1 MKENLSFDKPLYVL
15 APLAGFTDLPF
26 RSVVKKFG
34 ADLTVSEMLS
44 SNALA
49 RGSKKTLHMLEKSSL
64 EDPYSV
70 QIAGADVDIVRSAVE
85 ILNEQEG
92 IDIIDLNCGCPVPK
106 VVGHGS
112 GSSLLLNLPLM
123 GEIIK
128 TIKETSNKSMTSV
141 KIRLGF
147 EEKNHVDIAK
157 VVQDSGADFIAVH
170 GRTRAGK
177 FKAAVDYDAIR
188 EIKEAVDIPVIAN
201 GDIDSYKKAKWV
213 LEHTGADTL
222 SHSLDK
228 HKGLDQYIHLSFIK
242 DHPMYHIAKSR
253 QSIIDP
259 VWLEIDISVLFEK
272 NTLFCDKVAND
283 STAKLFK
290 IDKIKKKI
298 DFDTMLFSLIFDEYK
313 EARKAEILVLDHISS
328 DKILGVYNGK

>member
-1 MKENLSFDKPLYVL
+1 MIKNLSFDNPLYVL

-49 RGSKKTLHMLEKSSL
+49 HGSQKTLHMLEKSPL

-70 QIAGADVDIVRSAVE
+70 QIAGADTDIVKRAVE
-85 ILNEQEG
+85 VLNEQEG

-123 GEIIK
+123 AEIIK
-128 TIKETSNKSMTSV
+128 TIKETSNKELTSV

-157 VVQDSGADFIAVH
+157 VVEDSGADFLAVH

-177 FKAAVDYDAIR
+177 FKAAVDYDAIA
-188 EIKEAVDIPVIAN
+188 EIKKAVNIPVIAN
-201 GDIDSYKKAKWV
+201 GDIDSYEKAKWV
-213 LEHTGADTL
+213 LDHTGADGVMIGRGAVGAPWIFHQLRTGEEYVSQEIKHQIVMEHFDKMIEFYGEYGAIL
-222 SHSLDK
+222 FRKHTHTYSKGYRGASALRNQVNTVDDVKEFRAILD
-228 HKGLDQYIHLSFIK
+228 DF
-242 DHPMYHIAKSR
+242 
-253 QSIIDP
+253 
-259 VWLEIDISVLFEK
+259 FK
-272 NTLFCDKVAND
+272 NSEMAL
-283 STAKLFK
+283 
-290 IDKIKKKI
+290 
-298 DFDTMLFSLIFDEYK
+298 
-313 EARKAEILVLDHISS
+313 
-328 DKILGVYNGK
+328 

>member
-1 MKENLSFDKPLYVL
+1 MIEKLSFDKPIYVL

-49 RGSKKTLHMLEKSSL
+49 HGSVKTLHMLQKASI

-70 QIAGADVDIVRSAVE
+70 QISGSQSDMIRRAVE
-85 ILNEQEG
+85 VLNEHDG

-123 GEIIK
+123 GEIIR
-128 TIKETSNKSMTSV
+128 TIKDTSNKSLTSV

-147 EEKNHVDIAK
+147 EKKNHIEIAK
-157 VVQDSGADFIAVH
+157 MVEDSGADFLAVH

-177 FKAAVDYDAIR
+177 FKAAVDYDAIK
-188 EIKEAVDIPVIAN
+188 EIKEAVSIPVIAN
-201 GDIDSYKKAKWV
+201 GDIDSYEKAKWV
-213 LEHTGADTL
+213 LEHTGADGVMIGRGAVGAPWIFHQLRT
-222 SHSLDK
+222 
-228 HKGLDQYIHLSFIK
+228 GTQ
-242 DHPMYHIAKSR
+242 
-253 QSIIDP
+253 
-259 VWLEIDISVLFEK
+259 EIDNNIKHDIIMEHFDKMIEFYGAHGVAMFRKHTHTYSKGYKGASALRNSVNSISDISEYRAVIDDF
-272 NTLFCDKVAND
+272 
-283 STAKLFK
+283 FK
-290 IDKIKKKI
+290 Y
-298 DFDTMLFSLIFDEYK
+298 SEQ
-313 EARKAEILVLDHISS
+313 V
-328 DKILGVYNGK
+328 N

>member
-1 MKENLSFDKPLYVL
+1 MLKNLSFENPIYVL
-15 APLAGFTDLPF
+15 APLAGYTDLPF

-49 RGSKKTLHMLEKSSL
+49 HGSEKTFHMLEKSPL

-70 QIAGADVDIVRSAVE
+70 QIAGADVDIVKQAVE

-128 TIKETSNKSMTSV
+128 TIKNTSNKQLTSV
-141 KIRLGF
+141 KVRLGF
-147 EEKNHVDIAK
+147 EEKNHIDIAK
-157 VVQDSGADFIAVH
+157 IVEDSGADFIAVH

-188 EIKEAVDIPVIAN
+188 EMKEAVSIPVIAN
-201 GDIDSYKKAKWV
+201 GDINSYEKAKWV
-213 LEHTGADTL
+213 LEHTGADGVMIGRGAVGAPWIFHQLRTGNE
-222 SHSLDK
+222 HIEQSLKHTIIMEHFDK
-228 HKGLDQYIHLSFIK
+228 MIEFYGPRGVAMFRKHTHTYAKGYRGASALRNQVNT
-242 DHPMYHIAKSR
+242 
-253 QSIIDP
+253 IID
-259 VWLEIDISVLFEK
+259 VSQYRALMDEFFK
-272 NTLFCDKVAND
+272 NAEMTL
-283 STAKLFK
+283 
-290 IDKIKKKI
+290 
-298 DFDTMLFSLIFDEYK
+298 
-313 EARKAEILVLDHISS
+313 
-328 DKILGVYNGK
+328 

>member
-1 MKENLSFDKPLYVL
+1 MVKKLSFEKPLYVL

-49 RGSKKTLHMLEKSSL
+49 HNSQKTLHMLQKSPI

-70 QIAGADVDIVRSAVE
+70 QISGSNVDIVKSAVE
-85 ILNEQEG
+85 LLNEQDG

-123 GEIIK
+123 GDIIK
-128 TIKETSNKSMTSV
+128 TIKDTSTKNMTSV

-147 EEKNHVDIAK
+147 EKKNHIEIAK
-157 VVQDSGADFIAVH
+157 VVEDNGADFIAVH

-177 FKAAVDYDAIR
+177 FKSEVDYDAIA
-188 EIKEAVDIPVIAN
+188 EIKRTVSIPVIAN
-201 GDIDSYKKAKWV
+201 GDIDSYDKAKWV
-213 LEHTGADTL
+213 LEHTGADGVMIGRGAVGAPWIFHQLRSGEREVSL
-222 SHSLDK
+222 SLKYDIIMEHFDK
-228 HKGLDQYIHLSFIK
+228 MIEFYSQHGVAMFRKHTHTYSKGYRGASKL
-242 DHPMYHIAKSR
+242 R
-253 QSIIDP
+253 
-259 VWLEIDISVLFEK
+259 
-272 NTLFCDKVAND
+272 DKVN
-283 STAKLFK
+283 
-290 IDKIKKKI
+290 
-298 DFDTMLFSLIFDEYK
+298 
-313 EARKAEILVLDHISS
+313 HIS
-328 DKILGVYNGK
+328 DINEYRDTIDQFFKTGEMVNA

>member
-1 MKENLSFDKPLYVL
+1 MIENLSFEKPLYVL

-49 RGSKKTLHMLEKSSL
+49 HGSQKTLHMLEKSPL

-70 QIAGADVDIVRSAVE
+70 QIAGADVDIVKRAVE
-85 ILNEQEG
+85 VLNEQEG
-92 IDIIDLNCGCPVPK
+92 IDILDLNCGCPVPK

-123 GEIIK
+123 GDIIK
-128 TIKETSNKSMTSV
+128 TIKETSNKELTSV

-157 VVQDSGADFIAVH
+157 VVEDSGADFLAVH

-177 FKAAVDYDAIR
+177 FKAAVDYDAIA
-188 EIKEAVDIPVIAN
+188 EIKKAVSIPVIAN
-201 GDIDSYKKAKWV
+201 GDIDSYEKAKWV
-213 LEHTGADTL
+213 LEHTGADGVMIGRGAVGAPWIFHQLRTGEEYVSQDIKHEIVMEHFDKMIEFYGDYGVIL
-222 SHSLDK
+222 FRKHTHTYSKGYRGASALRNQVNTIDDVAEFRALLD
-228 HKGLDQYIHLSFIK
+228 DF
-242 DHPMYHIAKSR
+242 
-253 QSIIDP
+253 
-259 VWLEIDISVLFEK
+259 FK
-272 NTLFCDKVAND
+272 NSEMAL
-283 STAKLFK
+283 
-290 IDKIKKKI
+290 
-298 DFDTMLFSLIFDEYK
+298 
-313 EARKAEILVLDHISS
+313 
-328 DKILGVYNGK
+328 

>member
-1 MKENLSFDKPLYVL
+1 MPDKLSFDNPVYVL

-49 RGSKKTLHMLEKSSL
+49 HGSQKTLHMLEKSPL

-70 QIAGADVDIVRSAVE
+70 QIAGAEVDMVRRAVE
-85 ILNEQEG
+85 VLNEQEG

-128 TIKETSNKSMTSV
+128 TIKETSNKQMTSV

-157 VVQDSGADFIAVH
+157 VVEDNGADFLAVH
-170 GRTRAGK
+170 GRTRSGK
-177 FKAAVDYDAIR
+177 FKAPVDYDAIR
-188 EIKEAVDIPVIAN
+188 EIKEAVSIPVIAN
-201 GDIDSYKKAKWV
+201 GDIDSFEKAKWV
-213 LEHTGADTL
+213 LEHTGADGVMIGRGAVGAPWIFHQLRTGEADVDL
-222 SHSLDK
+222 SLKHAIIMEHFDK
-228 HKGLDQYIHLSFIK
+228 MIEFYGQHGVAMFRKHTHTYSKGYRGASILRNQVNSIDDIEQYRDVLDQF
-242 DHPMYHIAKSR
+242 
-253 QSIIDP
+253 
-259 VWLEIDISVLFEK
+259 FK
-272 NTLFCDKVAND
+272 NGEMAL
-283 STAKLFK
+283 
-290 IDKIKKKI
+290 
-298 DFDTMLFSLIFDEYK
+298 
-313 EARKAEILVLDHISS
+313 
-328 DKILGVYNGK
+328 